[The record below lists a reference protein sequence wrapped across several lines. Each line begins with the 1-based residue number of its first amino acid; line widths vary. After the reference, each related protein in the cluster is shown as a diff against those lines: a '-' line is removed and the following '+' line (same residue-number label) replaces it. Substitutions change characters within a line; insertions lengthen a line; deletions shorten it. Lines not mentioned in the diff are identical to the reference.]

1 MFSSQPLRNDYFVR
15 NQKII
20 SPWLSEIIVIIESAY
35 QFGMDIKL
43 SYYSTIAH
51 PVQFNTCGALL
62 YLHNNEIKQYFQPDW
77 QRGKELAAYETVFSA
92 RLGYCM
98 NWLNIQNLV
107 LISIVKSFSKLSG
120 FAEQTSLMLSF
131 VQEKCEEWPF
141 SLCSGP
147 SASQQTQQLQTRQK
161 NVRIKNKII
170 GIRLQHL

>member
-1 MFSSQPLRNDYFVR
+1 MFSSQSLRNDCFVR

-20 SPWLSEIIVIIESAY
+20 SPWISKIIVIIESAY

-43 SYYSTIAH
+43 SHCSMIAH
-51 PVQFNTCGALL
+51 HVQFNMCGALL
-62 YLHNNEIKQYFQPDW
+62 HLHNNEIKQYLQPDW
-77 QRGKELAAYETVFSA
+77 QRGKELAAYETAFSA

-98 NWLNIQNLV
+98 NGLNVQNLV

-141 SLCSGP
+141 SLGSSP
-147 SASQQTQQLQTRQK
+147 SASQQTQQLQSWQK
-161 NVRIKNKII
+161 YKNKN
-170 GIRLQHL
+170 